1 MTTVTIQQN
10 VGGYTGT
17 TDTFLR
23 ESRPDR
29 EQRSSLNVSSDSADS
44 SGAEIQ
50 GLLSFSNIFGDGPG
64 QIPLGSTITSA
75 TLTVTVGNGTNT
87 PVSFYRMAQDWTA
100 YASWTWNS
108 FGAGIQTDG
117 SEALSAADFTL
128 ARLGTGAQTID
139 VVSSLQAWSNGAMNF
154 GWLLSSGGTDG
165 LAFSSSEGTSA
176 PVLTVTYDAPINP
189 VPGLTVVQ
197 SGGTTVVAEGGAGD
211 TLLIALRSAPTS
223 DVTITVWTTGTDDIS
238 IVSTVL
244 TFTVANWQTQQSIAL
259 AAINDS
265 LVEGAET
272 FTVTMTASSADA
284 GYNGLSSD
292 VTVGVTDN
300 DVAPPPPGLNVVQS
314 GGTTAVTEGG
324 AGDTFVFALNSAP
337 TSDVTV
343 TLSTTGA
350 DDISI
355 DPIFLTFTV
364 ANWQTQQS
372 IALAAIN
379 DSLVEGA
386 ETFTVTMTAS
396 SADAGYNGLSS
407 DVTVGVTD
415 NDVAPPPPGLNVV
428 QSGGTTAVTEGGAGD
443 TFVFALNSAPTSDVT
458 VTLSTTGADDISIAQ
473 TILTFTAA
481 NWQTQQTVSLSA
493 INDSLVEGPETF
505 TVTMTA
511 TSADA
516 GYNGLSSN
524 VTVGVTDNDGF
535 PTVLSPAVV
544 RIHDTR
550 LYTAGDASSVPGCG
564 DPSGIAYIPGL
575 DRLFIVDSEHD
586 ESPYY
591 SQTNLFVTTLDG
603 TQVGSF
609 SLRAFTKEPTG
620 IAYNP
625 LNGLLYISDDDADK
639 IFIVNPNNPG
649 TLVGSIDM
657 KPFGITDAEDPKI
670 NPVTGHIYMLD
681 GVTRRFF
688 ELTETGAFVSSIV
701 LPSAI
706 TDAEALAYDPLRDV
720 FYIASGATR
729 GKIFQTDHNGNI
741 LASFDLLNAYTNP
754 ISGSLPRIKG
764 LELAPSSNP
773 NDGDRMSLYAVDYGT
788 DQRLDGR
795 MFEIDLYSGWLGS

>member
-238 IVSTVL
+238 IVSTV
-244 TFTVANWQTQQSIAL
+244 
-259 AAINDS
+259 
-265 LVEGAET
+265 
-272 FTVTMTASSADA
+272 
-284 GYNGLSSD
+284 
-292 VTVGVTDN
+292 
-300 DVAPPPPGLNVVQS
+300 
-314 GGTTAVTEGG
+314 
-324 AGDTFVFALNSAP
+324 
-337 TSDVTV
+337 
-343 TLSTTGA
+343 
-350 DDISI
+350 
-355 DPIFLTFTV
+355 LTFTV